1 MSFRNTHV
9 PLPTYQKYIKEPQPF
24 GNPFKLIIR
33 PKNQSFQM
41 DEVED
46 EAFNTKVLEKKKASR
61 LASFA
66 NIYKQR
72 MNKQIRAY
80 IKYYKENKD
89 MKKIDLKI
97 LNLRKKHEEEK
108 ILKTRREKEMRE
120 SRKNKEWITSGTMDE
135 EENSLLGRRD
145 FEQNEEG
152 KKKFL

>member
-1 MSFRNTHV
+1 M
-9 PLPTYQKYIKEPQPF
+9 PTDQKYIKEPQPF

-80 IKYYKENKD
+80 IKYYRENRD

-120 SRKNKEWITSGTMDE
+120 SRKNKQWISNTMDE
-135 EENSLLGRRD
+135 EEVSMLGRRD
-145 FEQNEEG
+145 FEPCEEG
-152 KKKFL
+152 KKKFKNPLMFF